1 MSNER
6 RVMRQQK
13 CFQAAII
20 IREKL
25 GGSSGPVEERMEH
38 IRVAALGAVAEAR
51 SVMHALRVKGI
62 ITEREEQD
70 ALDWGYESLLAQ
82 LSAGQGAKVF
92 EAGHG

>member
-51 SVMHALRVKGI
+51 SVMHALRVKGL

>member
-51 SVMHALRVKGI
+51 SVMHALRVKGL
-62 ITEREEQD
+62 ITDREEQD

-92 EAGHG
+92 EVGHG